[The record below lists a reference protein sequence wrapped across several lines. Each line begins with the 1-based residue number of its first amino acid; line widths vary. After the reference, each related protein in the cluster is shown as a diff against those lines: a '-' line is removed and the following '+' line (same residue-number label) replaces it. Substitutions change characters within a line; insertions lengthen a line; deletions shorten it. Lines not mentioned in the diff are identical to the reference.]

1 MIVKPASF
9 SLRDGR
15 ALLARSPEAA
25 DAKTMCE
32 YLLATAEETHFLVR
46 YPEETST
53 DLEEEA
59 HFLQKIAEAESD
71 FMLAA
76 FDGQKVAGN
85 VAVSGISARYKM
97 AHRAELGIAVRK
109 EYWHE
114 GIGQWLMKAAI
125 TKARWVGYE
134 QLELGVFADNA
145 RATALYKKLG
155 FSEYGRV
162 PRAFRMKDGTYI
174 DEVLMS
180 LQLG

>member
-1 MIVKPASF
+1 MIIQPTSF

-15 ALLARSPEAA
+15 ILLVRSPEAV
-25 DAKTMCE
+25 DAEAMCA

-46 YPEETST
+46 YPEETSM

-59 HFLQKIAEAESD
+59 L
-71 FMLAA
+71 
-76 FDGQKVAGN
+76 AGN
-85 VAVSGISARYKM
+85 VAVSRISARYKM
-97 AHRAELGIAVRK
+97 AHRAELGIAIRK

-125 TKARWVGYE
+125 TEARRVGYE

-145 RATALYKKLG
+145 RAITLYEKLG

-162 PRAFRMKDGTYI
+162 PRAFRLKDGTYI

>member
-1 MIVKPASF
+1 MIIQPTSF

-15 ALLARSPEAA
+15 ILLVRSPEAV
-25 DAKTMCE
+25 DAEAMCA

-46 YPEETST
+46 YPEETSM

-59 HFLQKIAEAESD
+59 HFLQAIAESESN
-71 FMLAA
+71 FMIAA
-76 FDGQKVAGN
+76 FDGHKVAGN
-85 VAVSGISARYKM
+85 VAVSRISARYKM
-97 AHRAELGIAVRK
+97 AHRAELGIAIRK

-125 TKARWVGYE
+125 TEARRVGYE

-145 RATALYKKLG
+145 RAITLYEKLG

-162 PRAFRMKDGTYI
+162 PRAFRLTDGTYI

>member
-53 DLEEEA
+53 DL
-59 HFLQKIAEAESD
+59 
-71 FMLAA
+71 
-76 FDGQKVAGN
+76 VAGN